1 MPNAKLQDL
10 AKNYAEGALTF
21 NNYRLQRSQVLDS
34 FSIDLTADQDSPTT
48 LRMKRPT
55 IFSYTSKPF
64 SFKHWLI
71 VAIIILLLLMAG
83 ISFFISHSKEDSS
96 TLSNL
101 TPDLIQAPREKIN
114 PEKTSPEAKVNAKS
128 FSTPTIIKKQRPQK
142 NLKMLAKQ
150 LIKTDIW
157 EFQYINVFQQ
167 EWSKLTDKE
176 KLEASNTVWFY
187 QFKYDIFHR
196 IAKYRAQANLGN
208 VATIEKI
215 EDIVGFAKHLGLETI
230 N

>member
-1 MPNAKLQDL
+1 MPNAKLQNL

-34 FSIDLTADQDSPTT
+34 FSIDLTADQDSPST

-55 IFSYTSKPF
+55 IFSYTAKPF
-64 SFKHWLI
+64 SFNHWLI
-71 VAIIILLLLMAG
+71 IAIIILLLLIAG
-83 ISFFISHSKEDSS
+83 IGFFITHSKEDSPP
-96 TLSNL
+96 LSNL
-101 TPDLIQAPREKIN
+101 TSDLIQAPTGIIN
-114 PEKTSPEAKVNAKS
+114 PAEISPKAKVNTKS
-128 FSTPTIIKKQRPQK
+128 FSTSKIIKNQK
-142 NLKMLAKQ
+142 NLKILAKQ
-150 LIKTDIW
+150 LIQTDIW
-157 EFQYINVFQQ
+157 EFQYINIFQQ

-196 IAKYRAQANLGN
+196 IAKYRAQANLGD